1 MKRATFQE
9 YEEAK
14 KSVLYGQEFEEE
26 TNLIGGMICK
36 TYNCKNGEAF
46 YEISE
51 NGKTE
56 FWSTKDSESRLYE
69 ERRKKETMQYTHD
82 EQLAILI
89 GYLNG
94 VLDTYQATGRV
105 QEHLKDKAIGFIILA
120 EGLGIIDQDTMVET
134 FETIGKW

>member
-9 YEEAK
+9 HEEAK
-14 KSVLYGQEFEEE
+14 KSVLYGQEFKEE
-26 TNLIGGMICK
+26 TNLIGNMICK
-36 TYNCKNGEAF
+36 TYSCKNGEEF
-46 YEISE
+46 YEITE

-69 ERRKKETMQYTHD
+69 ERRKEKTMQYTHD

>member
-14 KSVLYGQEFEEE
+14 KGVLYGQEFEEN
-26 TNLIGGMICK
+26 TRLLGNVIYK
-36 TYNCKNGEAF
+36 TYSCKNGEAF
-46 YEISE
+46 FERSE
-51 NGKTE
+51 NGKIE
-56 FWSTKDSESRLYE
+56 FWSTKESESRLYE
-69 ERRKKETMQYTHD
+69 ERRKEETMQYTHD

-94 VLDTYQATGRV
+94 ILDTYQATGRV

-134 FETIGKW
+134 FETIGRW